1 MMPIV
6 QLLSLQGAFFRYYR
20 IFLLGI
26 ATLAATGAIAQQDS
40 LVVKQAR
47 WTTKKVARG
56 IKWKHY
62 WFANLYG
69 AHQNIDILEIKP
81 RRKILFGIGF
91 EKKELVNTS
100 DFGQRAHALA
110 AINGN
115 FFDVKNGGSVDYL
128 KVNNELISEDRMENN
143 KLARHQRA
151 AIVIRDRRLSIV
163 SGDSLF
169 GWEKWLPQE
178 TIMSTGPLLLDG
190 GREEALDTAAF
201 NRLRHPRSAAA
212 VTKRG
217 RVLLVTVDGR
227 NERSAGMSLF
237 ELTHFL
243 RWMKAD
249 DAINLDGGGSTT
261 LWIQGQPA
269 EGVVNYPSDK
279 KTWDHAGER
288 KVANVLLVMK
298 RPRR

>member
-1 MMPIV
+1 MMSIV
-6 QLLSLQGAFFRYYR
+6 QLLPLQEAFFRCCR
-20 IFLLGI
+20 IFLLGV
-26 ATLAATGAIAQQDS
+26 ATLAATGAVAQQDS
-40 LVVKQAR
+40 LAVKQAR

-56 IKWKHY
+56 IRWKHY
-62 WFANLYG
+62 WFDNLYG

-81 RRKILFGIGF
+81 RRKIFFGIGY
-91 EKKELVNTS
+91 EEKELVNTS
-100 DFGQRAHALA
+100 NFGKRAHALA

-163 SGDSLF
+163 PGDSSS
-169 GWEKWLPQE
+169 GWEKRLPQE
-178 TIMSTGPLLLDG
+178 TIMSTGPLLLNN

-201 NRLRHPRSAAA
+201 NRLRHPRSAVA
-212 VTKRG
+212 VTKKG
-217 RVLLVTVDGR
+217 RILLITVDGR
-227 NERSAGMSLF
+227 NERAGGMSLF
-237 ELTHFL
+237 ELIHFL

-279 KTWDHAGER
+279 KTWDHTGER

-298 RPRR
+298 QSRH